1 MRLCEKYGIIT
12 DNSEQEAPGILHART
27 GAAVARDI
35 FGVSDNVY
43 NAIERHTTGFPG
55 MTRLDKIIYLA
66 DFTEPTRSFDG
77 LERVR
82 ELTTVDLDLAMIEA
96 LKLSME
102 EVRSRGAVPHPR
114 SSDTLTWLLSEVEK
128 NESFRQQGQPEEG

>member
-1 MRLCEKYGIIT
+1 
-12 DNSEQEAPGILHART
+12 
-27 GAAVARDI
+27 
-35 FGVSDNVY
+35 
-43 NAIERHTTGFPG
+43 